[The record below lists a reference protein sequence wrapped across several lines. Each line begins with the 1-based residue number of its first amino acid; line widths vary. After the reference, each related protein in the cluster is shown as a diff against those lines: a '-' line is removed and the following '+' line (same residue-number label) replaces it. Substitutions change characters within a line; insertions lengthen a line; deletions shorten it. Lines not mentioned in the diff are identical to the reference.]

1 MTGFIKLH
9 RKMLDWGWYSD
20 INTSRLFIHLLL
32 KASSTNRNYRDIRLK
47 KGQLITSIKLLS
59 EQTGLTVRQVRTC
72 IDKLKK
78 TNEVTTSTN
87 MQYSIITI
95 KKWTEYQAIPTNIEN
110 SNAQQMASE
119 RQRNDKSATNESQTD
134 DKQMT
139 TVKECKKVIKKNNL
153 KVIPKKE
160 QFISNIELDLQ
171 QPLANWLEYRKDL
184 KDQKQWEYQY
194 KKLKSFSNPHEA
206 VEFSI
211 GQGYRGLFEPKPDF
225 QQQKQGTVAAIRE
238 VGEIIEQSGLGDV
251 RPPSKYF

>member
-9 RKMLDWGWYSD
+9 RKITDWGWYSD
-20 INTSRLFIHLLL
+20 INTRCLFIHLLL
-32 KASSTNRNYRDIRLK
+32 KASSTNRNYRDIKLK
-47 KGQLITSIKLLS
+47 KGQLVTSIKLLS

-78 TNEVTTSTN
+78 TNEITTSTN

-95 KKWTEYQAIPTNIEN
+95 KKWAEYQAIPTNTEN
-110 SNAQQMASE
+110 NNAQQIASE
-119 RQRNDKSATNESQTD
+119 RQADDKPATNESQTN
-134 DKQMT
+134 DKQMA

-160 QFISNIELDLQ
+160 QFISNIEFDLQ
-171 QPLANWLEYRKDL
+171 EPLANWLEYRKDL

-194 KKLKSFSNPHEA
+194 KKLKSCVNPHEA

-211 GQGYRGLFEPKPDF
+211 GQGYRGLFEPKQEF
-225 QQQKQGTVAAIRE
+225 NNRKQGTVDAIRE
-238 VGEIIEQSGLGDV
+238 VSSVIENSGLGDK
-251 RPPSKYF
+251 RPPSKYI